1 MHAALAGAFAGD
13 ARADDLGQA
22 VVFRGDDAPALFQL
36 GAHLLGGALGA
47 EHADAQLQVL
57 QGAHLLGHFAHVHG
71 IGRRRHQGRDA
82 KVAHEVD
89 LALGVAGGDGDH
101 GGTHLFPTLVQ
112 AERAREQAVA
122 GHILEY
128 VVPTHAHHVHT
139 AGHEV
144 RPGVD
149 VVLRVADGHG

>member
-1 MHAALAGAFAGD
+1 MGHRGVKILGQLNLTAGVARPGRDGHAA
-13 ARADDLGQA
+13 Q
-22 VVFRGDDAPALFQL
+22 
-36 GAHLLGGALGA
+36 ALGP
-47 EHADAQLQVL
+47 EVDAQS
-57 QGAHLLGHFAHVHG
+57 
-71 IGRRRHQGRDA
+71 
-82 KVAHEVD
+82 
-89 LALGVAGGDGDH
+89 
-101 GGTHLFPTLVQ
+101 
-112 AERAREQAVA
+112 AREQAVA